1 MGPAVTIS
9 LGERWG
15 ASEGRR
21 SGRGEGDGHGGCVGG
36 GSERSRELEQERAPQ
51 PLTLAGAGSPSVIV
65 GSKANGAREVSCSR
79 SRWPKSACRGE
90 QGRGHWSQ
98 TSTPGHAFPRTPRR
112 LRWGLPIPVAPAW
125 SGRLLR
131 ARLSL
136 RPAPGSPA
144 WQGLT
149 SEPRTGLGPCSLS
162 LGELHPDAGVLLL
175 LGEESEGWGE
185 GMAVRGHVAWRGW
198 GGPFPSG
205 WPQGRKEAA
214 RHPPPVPLD
223 THFSKVPLLQGRRRP
238 SQQSWGAAPTRPLP
252 SVWDTPRPTTHSSPG
267 EGTPAWMGPDQ
278 KGQGL
283 PPAHPAGPHRRGSLP
298 AAAGGSAGHSPS
310 GAGGSSSAPG
320 TSWACNA
327 ASGWAQ
333 RLREHRRRSVC
344 ARPPGLCPSPSLPV
358 LPEVGSPE
366 KARVCGRG
374 PLPSTLRRPQLPWGG
389 PCWPV
394 PAPVLRRG
402 KCSGGSL
409 GRLGT
414 GGRKLLSMER
424 AAPSVSKGSRVLWSE
439 RQGCFREAGVPRG
452 PASPV
457 WSAGIGAIS
466 RWQHWTTDPTSSPL
480 VRQTSDPAGE
490 LGAGVQGLGAGQIQW
505 EEAALGIRYLCA
517 QGKTERR
524 KPAWVCARHG
534 QGGWRGTAGGRA
546 SGGARRD
553 K

>member
-1 MGPAVTIS
+1 MGAPQDRSPGAQSRMGPAVTIS

-21 SGRGEGDGHGGCVGG
+21 SGRGEGDGHGGCVGR

-131 ARLSL
+131 AQLSL

-198 GGPFPSG
+198 GGPLPSG

-223 THFSKVPLLQGRRRP
+223 THFSKVSLLQDRRRP

-252 SVWDTPRPTTHSSPG
+252 SVWDTPRQPPTAALGRAPLPGWGLTKRDKACHQPTPRGLTAEGLCRPPPEARRGALLPEQGVLPPLQGLLGLVTQLQVGLRDCGSTGVARPVPGFLGSVPRPPSRSSPRWAVQRKPG
-267 EGTPAWMGPDQ
+267 CAAGAPS
-278 KGQGL
+278 
-283 PPAHPAGPHRRGSLP
+283 PPHFGALSFPGGVPAGLSPHLSY
-298 AAAGGSAGHSPS
+298 A
-310 GAGGSSSAPG
+310 
-320 TSWACNA
+320 
-327 ASGWAQ
+327 
-333 RLREHRRRSVC
+333 EESV
-344 ARPPGLCPSPSLPV
+344 L
-358 LPEVGSPE
+358 
-366 KARVCGRG
+366 
-374 PLPSTLRRPQLPWGG
+374 
-389 PCWPV
+389 
-394 PAPVLRRG
+394 
-402 KCSGGSL
+402 
-409 GRLGT
+409 
-414 GGRKLLSMER
+414 GGRWAGWE
-424 AAPSVSKGSRVLWSE
+424 
-439 RQGCFREAGVPRG
+439 REAG
-452 PASPV
+452 S
-457 WSAGIGAIS
+457 
-466 RWQHWTTDPTSSPL
+466 
-480 VRQTSDPAGE
+480 
-490 LGAGVQGLGAGQIQW
+490 
-505 EEAALGIRYLCA
+505 C
-517 QGKTERR
+517 
-524 KPAWVCARHG
+524 
-534 QGGWRGTAGGRA
+534 
-546 SGGARRD
+546 
-553 K
+553 